1 MKARQEEN
9 GNIKT
14 FKTLPNV
21 WNNILNFRNASEEVL
36 KENGFYD
43 LVKPSFNSLTQTR
56 GGLFWDAENEIFT
69 FTVSDIDF
77 DQDVDI
83 LDENGEATGETEK
96 RYKVDD
102 IKADKISEI
111 KSKANKLLQPTDWQ
125 VIRKSERD
133 IDINS
138 DVATKR
144 SEILAEATRLET
156 EVNALTNYVDVLQ
169 YNVVFFPSEEII

>member
-1 MKARQEEN
+1 M
-9 GNIKT
+9 
-14 FKTLPNV
+14 
-21 WNNILNFRNASEEVL
+21 
-36 KENGFYD
+36 
-43 LVKPSFNSLTQTR
+43 
-56 GGLFWDAENEIFT
+56 
-69 FTVSDIDF
+69 
-77 DQDVDI
+77 DI
-83 LDENGEATGETEK
+83 LDENGDATGETEK

-144 SEILAEATRLET
+144 SEILVEATRLEA
-156 EVNALTNYVDVLQ
+156 EVNALTTYADVLQ

>member
-1 MKARQEEN
+1 MEE
-9 GNIKT
+9 KLKK
-14 FKTLPNV
+14 F
-21 WNNILNFRNASEEVL
+21 SEEFFGKSMKFLNLEFV
-36 KENGFYD
+36 
-43 LVKPSFNSLTQTR
+43 S
-56 GGLFWDAENEIFT
+56 AENEIFT

-83 LDENGEATGETEK
+83 LDENGDATGETEK

-102 IKADKISEI
+102 IKAEKISEI

-156 EVNALTNYVDVLQ
+156 EVNALTTYADVLQ